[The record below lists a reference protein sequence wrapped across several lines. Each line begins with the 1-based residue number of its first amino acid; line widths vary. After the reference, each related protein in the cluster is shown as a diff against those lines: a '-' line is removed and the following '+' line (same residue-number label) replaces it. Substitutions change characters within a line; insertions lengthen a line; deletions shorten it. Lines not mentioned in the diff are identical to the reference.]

1 MLLTFSQ
8 EDALKWAAF
17 SGDHNPIHFD
27 AERAKALGMDSM
39 TVHGMRAMHDM
50 KNHLHNMLS
59 SSVSTG
65 EHYRFC
71 VRLRQSVKYHVPHKI
86 LASCNTN
93 NGNVSGQL
101 INTLTDEPCFSA
113 TLSSVSARPS
123 SKMALMQCISGQEY
137 RALYQQF
144 SSGLNEQN
152 CQWVFEDA
160 LLFRCLMQST
170 DVLSTLA
177 NVLPEMKAMTLHE
190 MFEQLPV
197 VQTHHEVHFSDA
209 LRHFLAPA
217 AGYSQA
223 FRYDFQ
229 PPLVLGDRENGFII
243 RLGCQGGGDPENLL
257 TTSITLKTWPVV
269 PSTIFE

>member
-27 AERAKALGMDSM
+27 AERAKAVGMDSM
-39 TVHGMRAMHDM
+39 TVHGLRAMHYM
-50 KNHLHNMLS
+50 KNHFHNMLLS
-59 SSVSTG
+59 SESAG
-65 EHYRFC
+65 EHYRFS
-71 VRLRQSVKYHVPHKI
+71 VRLRQSIQYHVPHKI
-86 LASCNTN
+86 LASCNTH
-93 NGNVSGQL
+93 NGTVSGQL
-101 INTLTDEPCFSA
+101 INTLTDESCFSA
-113 TLSSVSARPS
+113 TLGPVSALPS

-152 CQWVFEDA
+152 CPWIFEDA

-170 DVLSTLA
+170 DVLRTLA
-177 NVLPEMKAMTLHE
+177 DVLPEIKAMTPQE

-209 LRHFLAPA
+209 LRHFLAPTA
-217 AGYSQA
+217 EYSQA
-223 FRYDFQ
+223 FRFDFQ

-243 RLGCQGGGDPENLL
+243 RLCCQGGFDPENLL
-257 TTSITLKTWPVV
+257 TTSITLKTWPAV
-269 PSTIFE
+269 PSTIS